1 MKKIS
6 AIILIGL
13 SLATSTTQAATRV
26 LNNYQQVLT
35 ALKYGYHVRGVVTLD
50 NCTLTD
56 ARTTDGHEEFKGD
69 FIGME
74 FSTFSNTHFTVKGK
88 PIHGVVTSSTEVAKH
103 ERYNYRTQVMKVF
116 EDNTAE
122 YTWAI
127 GEVKSGDVLKSW
139 TWTCQ
144 LGTVKNK
151 DNTAAIFYAI
161 D

>member
-6 AIILIGL
+6 ALVL
-13 SLATSTTQAATRV
+13 LTLPLLAANTQAAPRILSDYT
-26 LNNYQQVLT
+26 QVLS
-35 ALKYGYHVRGVVTLD
+35 ALKHGHHVRGIVTLD

-69 FIGME
+69 FIGMA
-74 FSTFSNTHFTVKGK
+74 FDKFSNTHWTVKGK
-88 PIHGVVTSSTEVAKH
+88 ASKGVVTSTTEIAKH
-103 ERYNYRTQVMKVF
+103 EHYNYRTQVMKVF

-144 LGTVKNK
+144 IGSAKNK
-151 DNTAAIFYAI
+151 DTAGSLFFA